1 MELKEKRSVISRE
14 LKTLE
19 PGSLYITISVP
30 PRSGAQQQLHGPF
43 ADFHYLPYLPHDLDL
58 ASYEVSCAEGID
70 REEFDWGVYLH
81 RGHGNG
87 TWYGL
92 RRLSSSIDA
101 SMGTGT
107 ASMGGDASSTAT
119 GNNSTGIGAKTM
131 AAAAAVAFRS
141 MPFYTL
147 SRQDMRQSPRLQA
160 RVAGL
165 IRVLRVPSLL
175 VAGLTSYLDWLALQ
189 TASSATRSFIWAS
202 SMYLRARRHLSAD
215 HRSHDNGTVATGF
228 LFDTKGFLQEA
239 LHLAYKEV
247 WYGLAGQL
255 PRPIMA
261 SAFGVELVIVTPPA
275 EALTE
280 TAVDTLVRENASN
293 DALVRGIASN
303 DGEDAGA
310 GTKSAAEDYYY
321 CHHQWGSRYQRS
333 ASEAGSSD
341 DDSSTLVGEENMGL
355 ADAADSISIGFSA

>member
-14 LKTLE
+14 LKALE

-30 PRSGAQQQLHGPF
+30 PRSGAQQQQF
-43 ADFHYLPYLPHDLDL
+43 SDFHYLPYLPHDLDL

-101 SMGTGT
+101 SMATGT
-107 ASMGGDASSTAT
+107 AGMGAAAAFASAAI
-119 GNNSTGIGAKTM
+119 GNNSTGGGAKAT
-131 AAAAAVAFRS
+131 AAASRS

-147 SRQDMRQSPRLQA
+147 SRRDMRQSPRLQA

-165 IRVLRVPSLL
+165 VRVLRVPGLL
-175 VAGLTSYLDWLALQ
+175 VAGLTSYLDWLAVQ

-215 HRSHDNGTVATGF
+215 DAQNHGTDATGF

-255 PRPIMA
+255 PRPVMA
-261 SAFGVELVIVTPPA
+261 SAFGVELVAVAPPT
-275 EALTE
+275 EALAE
-280 TAVDTLVRENASN
+280 TAVDALVRDNASN
-293 DALVRGIASN
+293 N
-303 DGEDAGA
+303 EDAGA
-310 GTKSAAEDYYY
+310 GARSAAEDYHYYY
-321 CHHQWGSRYQRS
+321 CCYHQWGSRYQRS
-333 ASEAGSSD
+333 ASDAGSSD

-355 ADAADSISIGFSA
+355 ADAADTSISIGY

>member
-30 PRSGAQQQLHGPF
+30 PRSGAHQSF
-43 ADFHYLPYLPHDLDL
+43 SDFHYLPYLPHDLDL

-70 REEFDWGVYLH
+70 KEEFDWGVYLH

-101 SMGTGT
+101 SMGMGT
-107 ASMGGDASSTAT
+107 ASMGDAAASTAT
-119 GNNSTGIGAKTM
+119 GSNSTGVGAKTT
-131 AAAAAVAFRS
+131 VASSRS

-175 VAGLTSYLDWLALQ
+175 VAGLTSYLDWLAVQ

-215 HRSHDNGTVATGF
+215 HHPHDNGTGTVATGF

-239 LHLAYKEV
+239 LHLAYTEV

-261 SAFGVELVIVTPPA
+261 SAFGVELVVVAPPA
-275 EALTE
+275 EALTG
-280 TAVDTLVRENASN
+280 TAVEAIVRDYASN
-293 DALVRGIASN
+293 DE
-303 DGEDAGA
+303 EDPGAGA
-310 GTKSAAEDYYY
+310 RSAAEDYYY
-321 CHHQWGSRYQRS
+321 CYHQWGSRYPRS

-341 DDSSTLVGEENMGL
+341 DDSSTLVGDENMGL

>member
-1 MELKEKRSVISRE
+1 MELTEKRSVISRE
-14 LKTLE
+14 LKALE
-19 PGSLYITISVP
+19 PGSLYITIAVP
-30 PRSGAQQQLHGPF
+30 PRSGAQQPQ
-43 ADFHYLPYLPHDLDL
+43 DFPYLPYLPPDLDL

-81 RGHGNG
+81 RDHGNG

-92 RRLSSSIDA
+92 RRLPNSASIDA
-101 SMGTGT
+101 GMGPAG
-107 ASMGGDASSTAT
+107 M
-119 GNNSTGIGAKTM
+119 
-131 AAAAAVAFRS
+131 S

-147 SRQDMRQSPRLQA
+147 SRRDMLQSPRLQA

-165 IRVLRVPSLL
+165 VRVLRVPNPL

-215 HRSHDNGTVATGF
+215 HYHDGF

-261 SAFGVELVIVTPPA
+261 SAFGVEL
-275 EALTE
+275 
-280 TAVDTLVRENASN
+280 
-293 DALVRGIASN
+293 ALVAVPAVTEAS
-303 DGEDAGA
+303 AGA
-310 GTKSAAEDYYY
+310 RSAAEESYHFHYHY
-321 CHHQWGSRYQRS
+321 HQHQWASGYQRP
-333 ASEAGSSD
+333 AWEAGSSDDDDDDDD
-341 DDSSTLVGEENMGL
+341 DDSSTLVGDENMGF
-355 ADAADSISIGFSA
+355 AHAVDSISIGLSA

>member
-14 LKTLE
+14 LKSLE

-30 PRSGAQQQLHGPF
+30 PRSGAQQQQQQQF
-43 ADFHYLPYLPHDLDL
+43 SDFHYLPYLPHDLDL

-101 SMGTGT
+101 SMATGT
-107 ASMGGDASSTAT
+107 AGMGAAAAAAAASASASAAI
-119 GNNSTGIGAKTM
+119 GNNSTGGGAKPT
-131 AAAAAVAFRS
+131 AAASRS

-165 IRVLRVPSLL
+165 VRVLRVPGLL
-175 VAGLTSYLDWLALQ
+175 VAGLTSYLDWLAVQ

-215 HRSHDNGTVATGF
+215 HAQHHGAVATAF

-255 PRPIMA
+255 PRPVMA
-261 SAFGVELVIVTPPA
+261 SAFGVELVAVAPPA
-275 EALTE
+275 EALAE
-280 TAVDTLVRENASN
+280 TAVDALVRDNASN
-293 DALVRGIASN
+293 DE
-303 DGEDAGA
+303 EDAGA
-310 GTKSAAEDYYY
+310 GVRSAAEDYYCY
-321 CHHQWGSRYQRS
+321 CYRQWGSRYQRS

-355 ADAADSISIGFSA
+355 ADSISIGY

>member
-30 PRSGAQQQLHGPF
+30 PRSGAQQPLP
-43 ADFHYLPYLPHDLDL
+43 DFHYLPYLPHDLDL

-101 SMGTGT
+101 SMATGT
-107 ASMGGDASSTAT
+107 AGMGGAAASTAT
-119 GNNSTGIGAKTM
+119 GNNSTGGGAKTT
-131 AAAAAVAFRS
+131 AAASRS
-141 MPFYTL
+141 LPFYTL

-175 VAGLTSYLDWLALQ
+175 VAGLTSYLDWLAVQ

-202 SMYLRARRHLSAD
+202 SLYLRARRHLSAD
-215 HRSHDNGTVATGF
+215 HDAQNNGAVATGF

-255 PRPIMA
+255 PRPVMA
-261 SAFGVELVIVTPPA
+261 SAFGVELVVVAPPA
-275 EALTE
+275 EAPTE
-280 TAVDTLVRENASN
+280 TAVDALGRDNASN
-293 DALVRGIASN
+293 DE
-303 DGEDAGA
+303 EDAGA
-310 GTKSAAEDYYY
+310 GARSAAEDYYY
-321 CHHQWGSRYQRS
+321 YYYYCYHEWGSRYQRS

-355 ADAADSISIGFSA
+355 ADAADSISIG

>member
-1 MELKEKRSVISRE
+1 MRGNGKENHQSISSLPARAFCSMTLLRRSSISASHLSASHLSASHRYRLAHMELREKRSVISQE

-30 PRSGAQQQLHGPF
+30 RSDSQLRDPF
-43 ADFHYLPYLPHDLDL
+43 SASFQYLPYLPHDLDL

-101 SMGTGT
+101 SMGTAG
-107 ASMGGDASSTAT
+107 MGGASAGDSAGDDAK
-119 GNNSTGIGAKTM
+119 GGA
-131 AAAAAVAFRS
+131 ASRI
-141 MPFYTL
+141 MPFFGL
-147 SRQDMRQSPRLQA
+147 SRLDVYQSPRLQA

-165 IRVLRVPSLL
+165 IRVLRVPSPFA
-175 VAGLTSYLDWLALQ
+175 AGLTSYLDWLAVQ

-202 SMYLRARRHLSAD
+202 SMYLRTRRHLSAD
-215 HRSHDNGTVATGF
+215 CPYDAVATDVF
-228 LFDTKGFLQEA
+228 FDTKGFLQEA

-261 SAFGVELVIVTPPA
+261 SAFGVELVPA
-275 EALTE
+275 AIAATE
-280 TAVDTLVRENASN
+280 LAVDVRIHENVN
-293 DALVRGIASN
+293 
-303 DGEDAGA
+303 GEDDG
-310 GTKSAAEDYYY
+310 GRSAADEY
-321 CHHQWGSRYQRS
+321 HWGSGYQRS
-333 ASEAGSSD
+333 ASVAGSS
-341 DDSSTLVGEENMGL
+341 DDSSTLVGEETWG
-355 ADAADSISIGFSA
+355 

>member
-1 MELKEKRSVISRE
+1 MELKENRSVISRE
-14 LKTLE
+14 LKALE
-19 PGSLYITISVP
+19 PGSLYVTISVP
-30 PRSGAQQQLHGPF
+30 LRSGTQH
-43 ADFHYLPYLPHDLDL
+43 FHYLPYLPHDLDL

-87 TWYGL
+87 TWYRL

-101 SMGTGT
+101 SMATGT
-107 ASMGGDASSTAT
+107 AGMGAAAASAAT
-119 GNNSTGIGAKTM
+119 GSNSTGGGAKPT
-131 AAAAAVAFRS
+131 AAASRG

-165 IRVLRVPSLL
+165 IRVLRVPSLV
-175 VAGLTSYLDWLALQ
+175 VAGLTSYLDWLAVQ

-202 SMYLRARRHLSAD
+202 SMHLRARRHLSAD
-215 HRSHDNGTVATGF
+215 RPQHHGAVATGF

-261 SAFGVELVIVTPPA
+261 SAFGVELVAVAAPA

-280 TAVDTLVRENASN
+280 TAVAALGRGNASN
-293 DALVRGIASN
+293 D
-303 DGEDAGA
+303 DEDAGA
-310 GTKSAAEDYYY
+310 GARSAAEDDYY
-321 CHHQWGSRYQRS
+321 CYYGYHQWGSRYQRS
-333 ASEAGSSD
+333 ASDAGSSD
-341 DDSSTLVGEENMGL
+341 DDSSTLVGEGNMGM
-355 ADAADSISIGFSA
+355 ADAADSISIGY